1 MCFKLIY
8 IFFTIVLH
16 VCTTIHNLHYK
27 EYMYEQEQ
35 VEKK

>member
-16 VCTTIHNLHYK
+16 VQQYIIYTTKSVH
-27 EYMYEQEQ
+27 MYEQEQ